1 MSPPRLP
8 ILVAHRGWPARY
20 PENTLESLQAAVL
33 AGVRFIEFDIQLSRD
48 RVPVL
53 CHDASLKRTTGL
65 DRLVMD
71 LDIQELITL
80 NAGERQRFGERYAA
94 VRLPQLAEVAAWLKR
109 VPQVRAFVE
118 IKRQSLRHF
127 GRKIV
132 VRQVMSVLQPAL
144 DQCIVISFDY
154 TCLSM
159 ARRLGAHAIGW
170 ALGNT
175 GREMLETAGSLQ
187 PDYLFAED
195 KRFTEIYAALPGDWQ
210 WIVYAVQD
218 PQRAL
223 QLAAQGA
230 EFVETNAIGEMLMA
244 PEFAQS

>member
-94 VRLPQLAEVAAWLKR
+94 VRLPQLAEVTAWLKR

-127 GRKIV
+127 GREIV
-132 VRQVMSVLQPAL
+132 VRQIMSVLQPAL
-144 DQCIVISFDY
+144 DQCIVISFDHA
-154 TCLSM
+154 CLSM

-170 ALGNT
+170 APGNT
-175 GREMLETAGSLQ
+175 DQEMRETAGSLQ
-187 PDYLFAED
+187 PDYLFAEEN
-195 KRFTEIYAALPGDWQ
+195 RFAEIYAALPGDWQ

-230 EFVETNAIGEMLMA
+230 GFVETNAIGEMLMA